1 MLKKLLLALLFLL
14 PIVSQGAANP
24 YDGNWKFSTDCV
36 ARKGVW
42 GRSVIEFNN
51 SKIENGHGHFLGNS
65 QRGPAT
71 LDVTFSD
78 HHVAVVRV
86 TKVNTEVVGTWQWVL
101 KAEGVM
107 VDNDK
112 FQISG
117 VSWPLG
123 MDSGIASD
131 CVITGAK

>member
-1 MLKKLLLALLFLL
+1 
-14 PIVSQGAANP
+14 
-24 YDGNWKFSTDCV
+24 
-36 ARKGVW
+36 
-42 GRSVIEFNN
+42 
-51 SKIENGHGHFLGNS
+51 
-65 QRGPAT
+65 
-71 LDVTFSD
+71 VTFSD

-101 KAEGVM
+101 KAEGDL